1 MTNSKILKLI
11 TDCPLCRRQYLFEHL
26 WVRHTITGRNAERTK
41 EDLVD
46 TNGAGDAFV
55 GGYISQLVQGGD
67 VAKCCAA
74 GNYAANKI
82 IRVSGCKCEGVPSF
96 SA

>member
-1 MTNSKILKLI
+1 MVARDGAVEEYAVI
-11 TDCPLCRRQYLFEHL
+11 PL
-26 WVRHTITGRNAERTK
+26 AK

-55 GGYISQLVQGGD
+55 GGYISQLVQGAD

-82 IRVSGCKCEGVPSF
+82 IQESGCKCPGVPSF
-96 SA
+96 TA

>member
-1 MTNSKILKLI
+1 
-11 TDCPLCRRQYLFEHL
+11 
-26 WVRHTITGRNAERTK
+26 
-41 EDLVD
+41 LVD

-55 GGYISQLVQGGD
+55 GGYISQLVQGAD

-82 IRVSGCKCEGVPSF
+82 IQESGCKCPGVPSF
-96 SA
+96 TA